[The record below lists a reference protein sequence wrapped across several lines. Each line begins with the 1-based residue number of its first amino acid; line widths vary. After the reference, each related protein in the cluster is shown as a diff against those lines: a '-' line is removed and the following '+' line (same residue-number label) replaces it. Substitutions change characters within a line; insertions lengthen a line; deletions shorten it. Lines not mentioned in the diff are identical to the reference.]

1 MAQNKEIFL
10 TMKAL
15 QIIQSAYRCTV
26 EEQDDP
32 VVWFA
37 QVLQNNGGEIDILL
51 RGNAV
56 NYVISGQDSTGL
68 SFGSWKQTQSAKLDL
83 DLTDCINNGLGVYI
97 ISEDAK
103 DRAIPTDKI
112 ISGVKSI
119 SRSELPVLFE
129 QYEQIW
135 HW

>member
-1 MAQNKEIFL
+1 
-10 TMKAL
+10 MKAL

-37 QVLQNNGGEIDILL
+37 QVLQNNGGEIDLLL

-56 NYVISGQDSTGL
+56 NYVISGQDSSGL
-68 SFGSWKQTQSAKLDL
+68 SFGKWQQNQPAKLDL
-83 DLTDCINNGLGVYI
+83 DLADCLKNGLNIYI
-97 ISEDAK
+97 ITEDAQIRGVSPSK
-103 DRAIPTDKI
+103 MIE
-112 ISGVKSI
+112 GVKEI
-119 SRSELPVLFE
+119 SRQDLPKLFE
-129 QYEQIW
+129 KYEQVW

>member
-1 MAQNKEIFL
+1 
-10 TMKAL
+10 MKAL

-51 RGNAV
+51 KGNAV
-56 NYVISGQDSTGL
+56 NYVISGQDSSGL
-68 SFGSWKQTQSAKLDL
+68 SFGKWQQNQPAKLDL
-83 DLTDCINNGLGVYI
+83 DLIDCLKNGLGVYI
-97 ISEDAK
+97 IEEDAQ
-103 DRAIPTDKI
+103 DRGLPLNKI
-112 ISGVKSI
+112 IEGVKKV
-119 SRSELPVLFE
+119 SRKELPALFE
-129 QYEQIW
+129 KYEQVW